1 MQVTEHNLT
10 DWKLNLE
17 EVNSLI
23 HLTKLE
29 IKRCEGDNVT
39 QTYYGVIL
47 GKLII
52 MRYDLTNSETGT
64 EKTTITDL

>member
-1 MQVTEHNLT
+1 MQVTEHNIT

-39 QTYYGVIL
+39 QTYYGIIL

-52 MRYDLTNSETGT
+52 MRQDLTSLETGT
-64 EKTTITDL
+64 EETTTTNL

>member
-1 MQVTEHNLT
+1 MKVTEHNLS
-10 DWKLNLE
+10 DWQLNLE

-29 IKRCEGDNVT
+29 IKRCEGDRVT
-39 QTYYGVIL
+39 QTYYGIIL

-52 MRYDLTNSETGT
+52 MRHDLTSSETGT
-64 EKTTITDL
+64 EEITITDL